1 VSIKHI
7 GEHHWYISLDLQCP
21 YCDAGFDI
29 TDISGFAD
37 DILGP
42 SQICEAVKDCKIE
55 CPCCYQDFTF
65 DIGRGM

>member
-1 VSIKHI
+1 V
-7 GEHHWYISLDLQCP
+7 Q
-21 YCDAGFDI
+21 
-29 TDISGFAD
+29 D

-65 DIGRGM
+65 DIGRECNEE